1 MATFTEFLIESTFK
15 YHRHLN
21 SIVWDGDKLKP
32 EVRKKLLRIAS
43 EYYDYLEMPEFPIVD
58 IIFTGS
64 LANYNY
70 TRYSDIDLHVILDVP
85 KTQGKESGLDLDDLL
100 DTKKKLWGETHDIT
114 IYNYPVELYA
124 QLKDETLT
132 ATGVY
137 SIKQDKWNI
146 KPSYLRDLK
155 VDEYAIKIKAKAIK
169 KTIDRI
175 VSSRDEEV
183 GEIKS
188 VQDKLKNMRKAGL
201 KHAGEFSV
209 ENLVYK
215 ELRNAGYLEKL
226 SIAKRN
232 AFDDELSLD

>member
-32 EVRKKLLRIAS
+32 EIRKKLLTIAD
-43 EYYDYLEMPEFPIVD
+43 EYYDYLELPEFPIVD
-58 IIFTGS
+58 IIVTGS

-70 TRYSDIDLHVILDVP
+70 TQYSDIDLHVIIDVP
-85 KTQGKESGLDLDDLL
+85 KTQGKDQGIDLEDLL
-100 DTKKKLWGETHDIT
+100 DTKKKLWGETHEIT

-137 SIKQDKWNI
+137 SIKNDKWNI
-146 KPSYLRDLK
+146 KPSYLRDIK
-155 VDEYAIKIKAKAIK
+155 VDDYAIKIKSKSIK

-175 VSSRDEEV
+175 VASRDEEV
-183 GEIKS
+183 SAIKE
-188 VQDKLKNMRKAGL
+188 VQDKIKNMRKAGL
-201 KHAGEFSV
+201 KQAGEFSV
-209 ENLVYK
+209 ENLVFK
-215 ELRNAGYLEKL
+215 ELRNSGYLEKL
-226 SIAKRN
+226 SIAKTN
-232 AFDDELSLD
+232 AFDNELSLD